1 MLELTTYWFQPG
13 ATPRNKLSNKNIK
26 YELARY
32 ILSLHVFRTCVL
44 YPFTFLEPKFNLR
57 LCSHLCVS
65 RLRRIS
71 LKHRKKEV
79 RKSER
84 HVSLKRGARESVHPS
99 ARWSLFTMAML
110 IPRVFSDIDPNFTIS
125 MRSTNFSF
133 FFPSFLSLE
142 PLVVCAVFLG
152 TVARSHLSSWSFVD
166 RSSERKQGSG
176 GSVTME
182 FGNGLVL
189 SHESGGGTKSYKR
202 FPKYCVNRLGCVPA
216 ENLG

>member
-1 MLELTTYWFQPG
+1 MIVLVLELTTYRFQPG

-32 ILSLHVFRTCVL
+32 ILPPHVFRTCIL
-44 YPFTFLEPKFNLR
+44 YPLTFLEPKLNLR

-99 ARWSLFTMAML
+99 ARWSLFTMTML

-133 FFPSFLSLE
+133 FSHHSCRSNPWS
-142 PLVVCAVFLG
+142 CA
-152 TVARSHLSSWSFVD
+152 RYSSEQWHVPICRRG
-166 RSSERKQGSG
+166 RSSTGRRKENRGVAGRLQWSSETGS
-176 GSVTME
+176 
-182 FGNGLVL
+182 
-189 SHESGGGTKSYKR
+189 
-202 FPKYCVNRLGCVPA
+202 C
-216 ENLG
+216 